1 MPQASQAFAVAGDT
15 SLTLPTSYKRLTP
28 IALPAVFV
36 FVLACLLFFPGL
48 ADRELVSS
56 HEARAGQNAA
66 MILET
71 GRWGLPRLFDEQIE
85 LQKPPLYYWLVTL
98 AALVHGAV
106 DAWAIR
112 LPAALS
118 ALGCVLLVFALLW
131 RCGRPGAGIIAACI
145 LATCWHFTWLARV
158 GRIDMPLTLTIT
170 AALGCFYLG
179 DNTWKWRAGG
189 YSAIALGILLKGPI
203 AAALAAVVVL
213 GMALVKLA
221 AGPVESA
228 EAGRPVPR
236 YASLAWGATLVIA
249 IAGPWFL
256 WANWQTHGQ
265 LWDVFFVYHNFERGF
280 GSDTLAGYP
289 WWFYAGRI
297 WIDAFPW
304 SLLLPVAGALAWTRR
319 WWRDDPL
326 CRLGIIWFLAIFAL
340 LSCMRFKRADYLL
353 PALSGLAIFLGA
365 VGERWWQANHRP
377 RWAPAVFAAIL
388 VSYAACWGVG
398 AHALADIGIHEHGD
412 DAWPYRA
419 AAAKIRAHAG
429 ADTPI
434 IFFRAEVH
442 PLAFHLRRPLGTIRE
457 WENLEIWTNEPRL
470 VYFVMPA
477 DCAAAWPEHLNR
489 GQLEPVFALGDLLDA
504 KHDHNLVVLRNTH
517 TGREPQ
523 MKHGSNTD

>member
-1 MPQASQAFAVAGDT
+1 MPQASPAFVTARNP
-15 SLTLPTSYKRLTP
+15 SLPLPTTQLRIAP
-28 IALPAVFV
+28 IPLPAAFILA
-36 FVLACLLFFPGL
+36 LACLLFFPGL

-56 HEARAGQNAA
+56 HEARAGQNAT

-98 AALVHGAV
+98 AALVHGTV

-131 RCGRPGAGIIAACI
+131 RCGRPGAGMIAASI

-158 GRIDMPLTLTIT
+158 GRIDLPLTLMVT

-179 DNTWKWRAGG
+179 NDTWKWRACG
-189 YSAIALGILLKGPI
+189 YIAIALGILLKGPI
-203 AAALAAVVVL
+203 AAALAVVVAL
-213 GMALVKLA
+213 GMTIMAKVA
-221 AGPVESA
+221 HADSAPAG
-228 EAGRPVPR
+228 GRVTR
-236 YASLAWGATLVIA
+236 YASLGWGTALVVA

-256 WANWQTHGQ
+256 WANWETHGQ

-280 GSDTLAGYP
+280 GSDTLAAHP

-304 SLLLPVAGALAWTRR
+304 SLLLPIAGTTAWTRR
-319 WWRDDPL
+319 WWRDDSL
-326 CRLGIIWFLAIFAL
+326 CRLGVVWFLAIFVL

-353 PALSGLAIFLGA
+353 PALPGLAIFLGA
-365 VGERWWQANHRP
+365 VGERWWRINRP
-377 RWAPAVFAAIL
+377 RWAPAAFVAVVTGYVL
-388 VSYAACWGVG
+388 CWSIGR
-398 AHALADIGIHEHGD
+398 HAQADFGNLEHGD
-412 DAWPYRA
+412 NTWPYRA
-419 AAAKIRAHAG
+419 AAAKIRDHAG

-457 WENLEIWTNEPRL
+457 WENLEVWTNEPRL

-477 DCAAAWPEHLNR
+477 DCAAEWPEHVTR
-489 GQLEPVFALGDLLDA
+489 GHLEPVFALGDLLDA
-504 KHDHNLVVLRNTH
+504 KHDHNLVVLRNSQ
-517 TGREPQ
+517 GR
-523 MKHGSNTD
+523 DR